1 LHSKSL
7 GFHETHATENYKKEL
22 KEEDQRNQMGKKGK
36 HQFP

>member
-1 LHSKSL
+1 MRHMPQN
-7 GFHETHATENYKKEL
+7 FKKEL